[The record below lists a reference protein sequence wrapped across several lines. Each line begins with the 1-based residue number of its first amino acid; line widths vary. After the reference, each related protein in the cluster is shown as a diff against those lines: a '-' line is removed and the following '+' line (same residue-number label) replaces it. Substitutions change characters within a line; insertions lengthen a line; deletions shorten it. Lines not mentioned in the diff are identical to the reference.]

1 MDWLQLAARRS
12 LQLVTVTQ
20 EQTLYDNR
28 TQDSCCDSP
37 SQSPRR
43 RGSPAMA
50 SSALRAFKN
59 GHVDM
64 GACVINAQMQRA

>member
-12 LQLVTVTQ
+12 LQFMTVTR
-20 EQTLYDNR
+20 EQMLYDNR
-28 TQDSCCDSP
+28 TQDSCWDSP
-37 SQSPRR
+37 FQSPRR

-64 GACVINAQMQRA
+64 GACEINAQMQRA